1 MDEMGEMSNESA
13 NASAGIDLSQFYQVF
28 FEEASENLET
38 MEQKLLNL
46 DIANADDEELNAI
59 FRCAHSVKG
68 GAATF
73 GFSDVA
79 ELTHQMETLLDKLRR
94 HELAPTPAMV
104 DVLLAS
110 GDALK
115 AQLGRHQGNGQAPVD
130 TSDLLCSMRSLAQ
143 GQEGQPPSP
152 ASNSAGTA
160 AALASSSG
168 ISSPTQAAAPAAA
181 TRPGMRLLELTVGPL
196 PDPEAADNLVEL
208 FKEITDLG
216 TIEPLDAGRAADG
229 MRRFKLTTASS
240 DNDLIDLFG
249 FHVAREHIRLAPLG
263 DGYGFHEGA
272 PGAPPTGTA
281 RAEAGYGFFD
291 DAPGAP
297 NKAGEAHDAAS
308 ALEKAAPKPVA
319 KVERPATPES
329 STLRVSVEKVDQ
341 LINLVGELVITQAM
355 LAQNSKGI
363 DAALFQQMSSGLAD
377 LERNTRD
384 LQEAVMSIR
393 MIPMSLVFN
402 RFPRMLR
409 DLASKLD
416 KKVELVQVGEAT
428 ELDKGLVE
436 KITDPL
442 THLVRNSCDH
452 GIEMP
457 AERAAKGKPETG
469 TISLIASHQGGSIV
483 IEVRDDGKGLNRNKL
498 LAKAR
503 ERGLDVSDTLSDS
516 EVYGLIFAPG
526 FSTAD
531 AVTDVSGRGV
541 GMDVVK
547 KNITALGGTVEID
560 SAEGYGMTVRVR
572 LPLTLAIMDGMSV
585 GVGEECYILPL
596 SSVVESFQVQ
606 PGMVKTIGGTG
617 RVVEVRDEYMPVI
630 DLEQVF
636 NVPRFDFEHVS
647 SIMVVVEADG
657 GRVAMM
663 VDELLGQ
670 QQVVVK
676 NLESNY
682 RRVDDVS
689 GATIMGD
696 GRVALI
702 LDVGSLVRRSRH

>member
-1 MDEMGEMSNESA
+1 MGDMTNEGA
-13 NASAGIDLSQFYQVF
+13 HLSAGIDLSQFFQVF
-28 FEEASENLET
+28 FEEAGENLDT
-38 MEQKLLNL
+38 MEQMLLAL
-46 DIANADDEELNAI
+46 DIASADEEELNAI

-79 ELTHQMETLLDKLRR
+79 ELTHEMETLLDKLRR
-94 HELAPTPAMV
+94 RELAPTTEMV
-104 DVLLAS
+104 DALLAS

-115 AQLGRHQGNGQAPVD
+115 AQLARHQGQTSEVTDTTALLATIRRLVEGGAAPTTPATAPV
-130 TSDLLCSMRSLAQ
+130 
-143 GQEGQPPSP
+143 P
-152 ASNSAGTA
+152 A
-160 AALASSSG
+160 
-168 ISSPTQAAAPAAA
+168 PAAAPAAA
-181 TRPGMRLLELTVGPL
+181 PAKAKAGQRLLELTVGPL
-196 PDPEAADNLVEL
+196 DDLALADNIVEL

-216 TIEPLDAGRAADG
+216 SIEPLDAGKPADG
-229 MRRFKLTTASS
+229 MRRFKVSTASS
-240 DNDLIDLFG
+240 DSDLLDLFT
-249 FHVAREHIRLAPLG
+249 FHVAREQVKLEPLG
-263 DGYGFHEGA
+263 SGYGFHDGA
-272 PGAPPTGTA
+272 PGAPK
-281 RAEAGYGFFD
+281 AEAPAASADAELGYGFFD
-291 DAPGAP
+291 NAPGAP
-297 NKAGEAHDAAS
+297 KTSPAPTAAPAAAPVAPKA
-308 ALEKAAPKPVA
+308 AAPKADAGKPSA
-319 KVERPATPES
+319 GPDS

-355 LAQNSKGI
+355 LAQNSKTI
-363 DAALFQQMSSGLAD
+363 DTALHQQMAAGLAD

-409 DLASKLD
+409 DLAAKLG
-416 KKVELVQVGEAT
+416 KKVELVTQGEAT

-452 GIEMP
+452 GIESP
-457 AERAAKGKPETG
+457 AERAAKGKPEQG
-469 TISLIASHQGGSIV
+469 TITLVASHQGGSIV
-483 IEVRDDGKGLNRNKL
+483 IEVRDDGKGLNRAKL

-503 ERGLDVSDTLSDS
+503 ERGLDAPDS
-516 EVYGLIFAPG
+516 LTDQEVYALIFAPG
-526 FSTAD
+526 FSTAEQ
-531 AVTDVSGRGV
+531 VTDVSGRGV

-547 KNITALGGTVEID
+547 KNITSLGGTVEID

-585 GVGEECYILPL
+585 GVGDEVYILPL
-596 SSVVESFQVQ
+596 GSVVESFQVQ
-606 PGMVKTIGGTG
+606 NDTIKTIGGRG
-617 RVVEVRDEYMPVI
+617 RVVQVRDEYMPVV
-630 DLEQVF
+630 DLERVF
-636 NVPRFDFEHVS
+636 DVPRFDFEHVS
-647 SIMVVVEADG
+647 NIMVVVEAEG
-657 GRVAMM
+657 GRVALL

-682 RRVDDVS
+682 RKVDDVS
-689 GATIMGD
+689 GATILGD

-702 LDVGSLVRRSRH
+702 LDIGSLVRRSRG

>member
-1 MDEMGEMSNESA
+1 MGETTNDGGHL
-13 NASAGIDLSQFYQVF
+13 SAGIDLTQFYQVF
-28 FEEASENLET
+28 FEEAGENLDT
-38 MEQKLLNL
+38 LEQRLLAIDTNS
-46 DIANADDEELNAI
+46 ADDEELNAI

-79 ELTHQMETLLDKLRR
+79 ELTHEMETLLDKLRR
-94 HELAPTPAMV
+94 HELQIAPAMV

-115 AQLGRHQGNGQAPVD
+115 AQLARHQGNGAAPID
-130 TSDLLCSMRSLAQ
+130 TQDLLASIRAMASGKGA
-143 GQEGQPPSP
+143 PKP
-152 ASNSAGTA
+152 A
-160 AALASSSG
+160 LL
-168 ISSPTQAAAPAAA
+168 AAAPALASGE
-181 TRPGMRLLELTVGPL
+181 RQIELILGPL
-196 PDPEAADNLVEL
+196 QDAAQADNLVEL
-208 FKEITDLG
+208 FQEITDLG
-216 TIEPLDAGRAADG
+216 RIEALDLVMDANG
-229 MRRFKLTTASS
+229 MRRFKITTSTA
-240 DNDLIDLFG
+240 DNDLLDLFT
-249 FHVAREHIRLAPLG
+249 FHVAREQVVLKPMASAVP
-263 DGYGFHEGA
+263 
-272 PGAPPTGTA
+272 APPVDL
-281 RAEAGYGFFD
+281 GYGFFD

-297 NKAGEAHDAAS
+297 NTFADARTQALEATSAAAMAATRAPAAKA
-308 ALEKAAPKPVA
+308 EKAAA
-319 KVERPATPES
+319 GPES

-355 LAQNSKGI
+355 LAQNGKAI
-363 DAALFQQMSSGLAD
+363 DTALHQHMASGLAD

-393 MIPMSLVFN
+393 MIPMSVVFS

-409 DLASKLD
+409 DLAGKLG
-416 KKVELVQVGEAT
+416 KKVELVTRGEAT

-452 GIEMP
+452 GIELP
-457 AERAAKGKPETG
+457 AERLAKGKTESG
-469 TISLIASHQGGSIV
+469 TITLVATHQGGSIV

-498 LAKAR
+498 MATAR
-503 ERGLDVSDTLSDS
+503 ERGIDAPNSMSDT
-516 EVYGLIFAPG
+516 EVWNLIFAPG
-526 FSTAD
+526 FSTAEV
-531 AVTDVSGRGV
+531 VTDVSGRGV

-547 KNITALGGTVEID
+547 KNITALGGVVEID

-585 GVGEECYILPL
+585 GVGDECYILPL
-596 SSVVESFQVQ
+596 SSVIESFQVQ

-617 RVVEVRDEYMPVI
+617 RVVNVRDEFMPVL
-630 DLEQVF
+630 DLKRVF
-636 NVPRFDFEHVS
+636 GVPGFDADPAAN
-647 SIMVVVEADG
+647 IMVVVDAEG
-657 GRVAMM
+657 GRVALM

-682 RRVDDVS
+682 RKVDDVS